1 MSRRPG
7 SIGAASLLVCLMVTG
22 LWAPVASRA
31 ATIISVPGDYPTIQ
45 AAIDAASA
53 GDTIRVSPGT
63 YFETI
68 DYHSKAITVES
79 VAGPEDTIID
89 AGQSGPVAT
98 VVTMAATAGQ
108 MPVLRGFTIQN
119 GNGYPGPGGVYT
131 TGGAPLIE
139 RNWIVDNDGCDGNGI
154 AARFSGATIRDNL
167 IARNREGSCSGGVG
181 GGGIMVGGAGTVTIE
196 GNTIEDNSAAQGGG
210 ITLASAGAPE
220 VIGNLIRRNHGGS
233 AGGGLSLF
241 NQSDAHIANNLI
253 VGNDAAKGGGLSVLV
268 PASTNGPSVIN
279 NTFVHNEADAGAA
292 ILTDGFHDFSR
303 YTNNVLV
310 GATTQAT
317 FECGTSYRPIPPIIT
332 FNDVYNTTGPAYS
345 PACGSPTGTDGNLS
359 VDPRFVD
366 PIAGDYHLRADS
378 PLIDAGSD
386 TSAPTTDLDGDARP
400 HDGDEDGTAT
410 VDIGYDE
417 AIDPILLVPRT
428 LAFEDSVATVA
439 GPTLP
444 IGLSNLGTGPVS
456 VTSVSKSGTDAGDF
470 AITSDTC
477 TGATMPAGASCSIS
491 VRFSPTDV
499 DERTATVTIVGPG
512 AVGSRTVSLTGTGLD
527 PVLVTPAGLAF
538 GDVALGSTS
547 GPATVSVFDY
557 GDAPMPVSGVSIGG
571 PNAADFSIAAEDCTA
586 TPIPVA
592 MACAVSVTFEP
603 SSLGARSATLT
614 IAGPAPVGTR
624 TVPLT
629 GTGTVPVSGVAWG
642 GTAFAGPAYTWNAG
656 NALATTTQSGAQR
669 LHLAYATHRIG
680 SKWAA
685 DAGPYAGIYYTR
697 ALSGATWSTPVR
709 VNPTTQHAERVGLAA
724 SGSRVYVTWVTQT
737 KVTRYS
743 GTAPRVLYVRTN
755 TNHGTSTSWTTA
767 IRLTGTTGRV
777 DYPTIA
783 ATGSD
788 VHVAWTDAVTGTIKV
803 ATSRNAGTTWTTRSI
818 GTATTLTTDGRSGVP
833 SVAAFGAT
841 VAIVWI
847 ADPAGTIKGR
857 VSLDHGATW
866 GPLETVGVTPLG
878 FASVAV
884 RGTRVAV
891 AWSTL
896 DDVVVRLRS
905 AGTWGTPMAIASLEP
920 GANPV
925 PYAPMVVL
933 QDPDR
938 IGVAWSEELDAAS
951 RSNLRWTESTDGGAT
966 WYQTQTIATT
976 STTRGYNDWA
986 SVIWPTAGARSVVWN
1001 GWTANSSAFRLFF
1014 RKGTGTPTGLAV
1026 SATEWAPDAD
1036 PALSPDGANGDRP
1049 MVSRGPIRTPG

>member
-1 MSRRPG
+1 MSRRPR
-7 SIGAASLLVCLMVTG
+7 SIGAASLLVCLLVTG
-22 LWAPVASRA
+22 LWAPTSSRA

-45 AAIDAASA
+45 AAIDAAA
-53 GDTIRVSPGT
+53 DGDTIRVSPGT

-68 DYHSKAITVES
+68 DYDSKAITVES
-79 VAGPEDTIID
+79 VAGPEGTIID

-98 VVTMAATAGQ
+98 VVTMAATTGQ
-108 MPVLRGFTIQN
+108 TPVLRGFTIQN
-119 GNGYPGPGGVYT
+119 GYGFPDAGGIDT
-131 TGGAPLIE
+131 TGGSPLIE
-139 RNWIVDNDGCDGNGI
+139 GNRIIDNEGCTGVGI
-154 AARFSGATIRDNL
+154 AARFSGATIRDNV
-167 IARNREGSCSGGVG
+167 IARNRQVSCGGGVG

-196 GNTIEDNSAAQGGG
+196 GNTIEDNSSGSGGGIALASAGTPEITDNIIRGNHGGGAGGGLYLINQSDALIVNNLIVANDAAQGGG
-210 ITLASAGAPE
+210 LA
-220 VIGNLIRRNHGGS
+220 
-233 AGGGLSLF
+233 
-241 NQSDAHIANNLI
+241 
-253 VGNDAAKGGGLSVLV
+253 VLV
-268 PASTNGPSVIN
+268 PGSANGPAVIN
-279 NTFVHNEADAGAA
+279 NTFVENHADVGAA
-292 ILTDGFHDFSR
+292 IWTDGFHESSR
-303 YTNNVLV
+303 YTNNVMI

-317 FECGTSYRPIPPIIT
+317 FECVTSYRPTPPVIT
-332 FNDVYNTTGPAYS
+332 FNDVYNTTGPAYA
-345 PACGSPTGTDGNLS
+345 PACGSPTGTDANLS

-386 TSAPTTDLDGDARP
+386 TFAPTTDLDGDTRP

-444 IGLSNLGTGPVS
+444 IAFSNLGAGAVS
-456 VTSVSKSGTDAGDF
+456 VTSVSKGGTDPGDF
-470 AITSDTC
+470 AVTSDTC
-477 TGATMPAGASCSIS
+477 SGATMPVGASCSIS

-499 DERTATVTIVGPG
+499 GERTATVTFAGPG

-527 PVLVTPAGLAF
+527 PVLVTPGSLAF
-538 GDVALGSTS
+538 GDVAMSTLS
-547 GPATVSVFDY
+547 DPGLVSVVDY
-557 GDAPMPVSGVSIGG
+557 GDDPLTVSSVSITG
-571 PNAADFSIAAEDCTA
+571 PNATDFAIASEDCTIA
-586 TPIPVA
+586 PIPVA
-592 MACAVSVTFEP
+592 MACSVGVTFQP
-603 SSLGARSATLT
+603 SVLGARSATLT
-614 IAGPAPVGTR
+614 ISGPGPVGTR
-624 TVPLT
+624 TVPLA
-629 GTGTVPVSGVAWG
+629 GTGTVPVSGVVWG

-656 NALATTTQSGAQR
+656 SALGTTSQSGAQR

-697 ALSGATWSTPVR
+697 AVSGATWSTPIR

-737 KVTRYS
+737 KVARYS

-755 TNHGTSTSWTTA
+755 TNHGASTAWRTA
-767 IRLTGTTGRV
+767 LRLTGTTGRV

-788 VHVAWTDAVTGTIKV
+788 VHVAWTDAVAGTIKV

-818 GTATTLTTDGRSGVP
+818 GSATTLTTDGRSGVP

-841 VAIVWI
+841 VAVVWI

-866 GPLETVGVTPLG
+866 GPLETIGVTPLG

-884 RGTRVAV
+884 RGNRVAV

-905 AGTWGTPMAIASLEP
+905 AGTWGAPIAIASLEP

-938 IGVAWSEELDAAS
+938 VGVAWSEELDAAS

-1014 RKGTGTPTGLAV
+1014 RKGTGTPTGLSV
-1026 SATEWAPDAD
+1026 SATEWTPDTD
-1036 PALSPDGANGDRP
+1036 PDLSPDGVGGDGFT
-1049 MVSRGPIRTPG
+1049 VVRGPIRALR